1 MRIKVLLA
9 DDHTALRKSLHTLLD
24 MQPDLCVVGE
34 ATNGVD
40 AVRQATQLSPDVVV
54 LDVIMPELNGFNAA
68 QMIRE
73 LFPNIPIVLYSL
85 YVSAKHIEQAL
96 QAGADAYVLKESAGD
111 ELVEAIRTV
120 YQGRNYLSQEI
131 FELLSQEQRVKYL
144 NNKLH
149 NPASRAPSL
158 PKRVVHDDDE
168 DDDWD

>member
-1 MRIKVLLA
+1 MGLTEMRIKVLLA

-24 MQPDLCVVGE
+24 MQSDLWVVGE
-34 ATNGVD
+34 AANGVD
-40 AVRQATQLSPDVVV
+40 AVRQATQLCPDVVV

-73 LFPNIPIVLYSL
+73 LCPTTAIVLYSL

-111 ELVEAIRTV
+111 ELIEAIRTV

-144 NNKLH
+144 NDELRHRSSNL
-149 NPASRAPSL
+149 PSL
-158 PKRVVHDDDE
+158 PK
-168 DDDWD
+168 